1 MWHSCAL
8 WSAGDTQTQPQKKA
22 SVEGWK
28 NLVPDVK
35 WKCTKDIFFKLYKSS
50 LFWWDHHMVIYPP
63 PRSRRWRKNQLHQV
77 AELRREFPMKASW
90 YGRIGRIWGGIRS
103 GGWKGRSI
111 ASFCW
116 VNIIISALSTSSS
129 SSSYFGQCEKWW
141 KSPKIGFSSLG
152 SMVSGVMKF

>member
-1 MWHSCAL
+1 MWHSYAL

-35 WKCTKDIFFKLYKSS
+35 WKCTKDIFWNFTNHPC
-50 LFWWDHHMVIYPP
+50 FDGDNHMVTYP
-63 PRSRRWRKNQLHQV
+63 PRSRRWRKNQHHKV

-90 YGRIGRIWGGIRS
+90 YGRIGGGIRL
-103 GGWKGRSI
+103 GGWKGRSV

-116 VNIIISALSTSSS
+116 LNIIISALSTSSS

-141 KSPKIGFSSLG
+141 KFRKDPW
-152 SMVSGVMKF
+152 VQ